1 MQGITNVLLST
12 AHASYLDYWWQM
24 EHKRH
29 THTQV
34 AHADVEAGLTQA
46 AAAEPQAPSSCRAA
60 PA

>member
-1 MQGITNVLLST
+1 MPLIWIIGGKWNTRET
-12 AHASYLDYWWQM
+12 
-24 EHKRH
+24 H